1 MIVLTAAELRAAFS
15 YNPKTGV
22 FVRLSTGRNAGHA
35 KDNGYLH
42 FDVNGRKYGAHRLA
56 WLYVT
61 GEWPVGD
68 VDHID
73 GVRDNNRFSN
83 LRDVSRTVNLQN
95 LRAAKSHN
103 KSTGLLGAYFHKQTG
118 RYTSRIRVNGKDRHL
133 GMFSTAQEAHAA
145 YLAAKRSDHPGSML

>member
-1 MIVLTAAELRAAFS
+1 MIVLTADELRAAFS
-15 YNPKTGV
+15 YCSETGL
-22 FVRLSTGRNAGHA
+22 FVRLSTGRRAGTR
-35 KDNGYLH
+35 KGNGYLH

-61 GEWPVGD
+61 GEWPAGD
-68 VDHID
+68 IDHID

-83 LRDVSRTVNLQN
+83 LRDVSRTINLQN
-95 LRAAKSHN
+95 LRGAKSHN
-103 KSTGLLGAYFHKQTG
+103 KSTGLLGSYFHKQTG

-133 GMFSTAQEAHAA
+133 GMFATAQEAHAA